1 MNLDESVKRESVD
14 NSDNSD
20 SSESITSSKTLCE
33 FVKDNKF
40 IISNTCWL
48 LLFIIER
55 LHYH

>member
-1 MNLDESVKRESVD
+1 MNFDESVKRESV
-14 NSDNSD
+14 DNSD

-48 LLFIIER
+48 LLFIIEPP
-55 LHYH
+55 

>member
-1 MNLDESVKRESVD
+1 MNFDESVKRESV
-14 NSDNSD
+14 DNSD